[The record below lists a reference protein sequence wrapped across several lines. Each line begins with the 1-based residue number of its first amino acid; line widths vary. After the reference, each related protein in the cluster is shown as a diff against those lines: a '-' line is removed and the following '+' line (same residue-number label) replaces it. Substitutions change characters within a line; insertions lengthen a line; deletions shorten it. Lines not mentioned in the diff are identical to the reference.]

1 MDDQQRFE
9 TGSAMHV
16 SKSGNLNRRGFI
28 GAVGAAGAL
37 GIVGAAADPAFAQIP
52 ASAQAPT
59 SASGQPSRNGN
70 FDLMEA
76 TIADIHDAYHRGLL
90 TCRELVQQYLDRIAA
105 YDKQGPAL
113 RAIITVNPRA
123 LEVADELDRK
133 YKRSGLTGPLHGIP
147 VILKDNYDT
156 FDMPTTGGNT
166 AMRTSVPPTDA
177 FTVDKMRKAG
187 ALILAKANLQEFA
200 RGGNSL
206 SSLGGQVLNPY
217 DLTRTP
223 GGSSGGTGAA
233 IASNFAV
240 LGTGSDTGQS
250 VRSPASANSLVGVRS
265 TRGLISRSGVI
276 PASITQDEL
285 GPITRTVEDAARML
299 DVMVGFDPADP
310 VTGYGVGRPPRSYTD
325 HLRRDALK
333 GARIGVMTNL
343 FGTEARHQEV
353 NQVMEEVISTMQ
365 AQGATVIR
373 FTLPAY
379 DTLQSVVVTS
389 TWEAHTAMD
398 AYFASLG
405 PDAPVHTF
413 DQLVASKTATPEA
426 QAALEAE
433 LAIVDGLNNAT
444 YKDHF
449 VNREK
454 LRLAVSAKMAEL
466 NIEAILYPL
475 QKVLVSLVGVP
486 QPERNGTL
494 SNGTGFPAVCFPGG
508 FSTPTASAPIGV
520 PVGAELLGREYSEP
534 LLLSLAYAYE
544 QAARTRQTPHSTPP
558 LTR

>member
-1 MDDQQRFE
+1 M
-9 TGSAMHV
+9 
-16 SKSGNLNRRGFI
+16 SKSRNLNRRGFI

-37 GIVGAAADPAFAQIP
+37 GIVGGAADPAFAQS
-52 ASAQAPT
+52 AATAQAPT
-59 SASGQPSRNGN
+59 STSGRPSRNGN
-70 FDLMEA
+70 FELMEA

-113 RAIITVNPRA
+113 TAIITVNPRA

-299 DVMVGFDPADP
+299 DVMVGFDPTDP

-325 HLRRDALK
+325 NLRRDALK

-353 NQVMEEVISTMQ
+353 NRVMEEVISNMQ
-365 AQGATVIR
+365 AQGATIIR

-379 DTLQSVVVTS
+379 DTLQSIVVTS

-433 LAIVDGLNNAT
+433 LAIVDGLNNPT

-544 QAARTRQTPHSTPP
+544 QAIKARKLPVSTPP

>member
-1 MDDQQRFE
+1 MAKKYL
-9 TGSAMHV
+9 G
-16 SKSGNLNRRGFI
+16 RRGFI
-28 GAVGAAGAL
+28 VGAAGA
-37 GIVGAAADPAFAQIP
+37 VGALNVVGAPAFAQETAVP
-52 ASAQAPT
+52 QV
-59 SASGQPSRNGN
+59 ASGLRSRKGR
-70 FDLMEA
+70 FELMEA
-76 TIADIHDAYHRGLL
+76 TIADIHDAYRQGQLS
-90 TCRELVQQYLDRIAA
+90 CRELVQQYLDRIAA

-113 RAIITVNPRA
+113 KAIITVNPHA
-123 LEVADELDRK
+123 LEVADELDSR
-133 YKRSGLTGPLHGIP
+133 YRRSGLTGPLHGIP

-156 FDMPTTGGNT
+156 FDLPTTGGNT

-187 ALILAKANLQEFA
+187 ALILAKSNLQEFA

-240 LGTGSDTGQS
+240 VGTGSDTGQS
-250 VRSPASANSLVGVRS
+250 VRSPASACSLVGLRP
-265 TRGLISRSGVI
+265 TRGLISRHGVI
-276 PASITQDEL
+276 PNSITQDEL
-285 GPITRTVEDAARML
+285 GPITRTVEDAARLL

-310 VTGYGVGRPPRSYTD
+310 VTGYGAGRSPRGYTEQ
-325 HLRRDALK
+325 LRPDALR

-343 FGTEARHQEV
+343 FGTEARHLEV
-353 NQVMEEVISTMQ
+353 NRVMENVISTMQ
-365 AQGATVIR
+365 SQGATILR
-373 FTLPAY
+373 FNLPAY
-379 DTLQSVVVTS
+379 DTLQSIVVTS

-413 DQLVASKTATPEA
+413 DQLVASKTATPET
-426 QAALEAE
+426 QKALETE
-433 LAIVDGLNNAT
+433 LAIVDGLNNAV

-466 NIEAILYPL
+466 NLDAILYPL
-475 QKVLVSLVGVP
+475 QKVLVAPVGVP

-494 SNGTGFPAVCFPGG
+494 SNGTGFPAICFPGG
-508 FSTPTASAPIGV
+508 FSTPTATAPLGV
-520 PVGAELLGREYSEP
+520 PVGAELLGREFSEP
-534 LLLSLAYAYE
+534 RLLALAYAYE
-544 QAARTRQTPHSTPP
+544 QAGKARKLPRSTPP
-558 LTR
+558 LSS

>member
-1 MDDQQRFE
+1 MAKKYL
-9 TGSAMHV
+9 G
-16 SKSGNLNRRGFI
+16 RRGFI
-28 GAVGAAGAL
+28 VGAAGA
-37 GIVGAAADPAFAQIP
+37 VGALNVVGAPAFAQETAVP
-52 ASAQAPT
+52 QV
-59 SASGQPSRNGN
+59 ASGLRSRKGR
-70 FDLMEA
+70 FELMEA
-76 TIADIHDAYHRGLL
+76 TIADIHDAYRQGQLS
-90 TCRELVQQYLDRIAA
+90 CRELVQQYLDRIAA

-113 RAIITVNPRA
+113 KAIITVNPHA
-123 LEVADELDRK
+123 LEVADELDRR
-133 YKRSGLTGPLHGIP
+133 YRRSGLTGPLHGIP

-156 FDMPTTGGNT
+156 FDLPTTGGNT

-240 LGTGSDTGQS
+240 VGTGSDTGQS
-250 VRSPASANSLVGVRS
+250 VRSPASACSLVGLRP
-265 TRGLISRSGVI
+265 TRGLISRHGVI
-276 PASITQDEL
+276 PNSITQDEL
-285 GPITRTVEDAARML
+285 GPITRTVEDAARLL

-310 VTGYGVGRPPRSYTD
+310 VTGYGAGRSPRGYTEQ
-325 HLRRDALK
+325 LRPDALR

-343 FGTEARHQEV
+343 FGTEARHLEV
-353 NQVMEEVISTMQ
+353 NRVMENVISTMQ
-365 AQGATVIR
+365 SQGATILR
-373 FTLPAY
+373 FNLPAY
-379 DTLQSVVVTS
+379 DTLQSIVVTS

-413 DQLVASKTATPEA
+413 DQLVASKTATPET
-426 QAALEAE
+426 QKALETE
-433 LAIVDGLNNAT
+433 LAIVDGLNNAV

-466 NIEAILYPL
+466 NLDAILYPL
-475 QKVLVSLVGVP
+475 QKVLVAPVGVP

-494 SNGTGFPAVCFPGG
+494 SNGTGFPAICFPGG
-508 FSTPTASAPIGV
+508 FSTPTATAPLGV
-520 PVGAELLGREYSEP
+520 PVGAELLGREFSEP
-534 LLLSLAYAYE
+534 RLLALAYAYE
-544 QAARTRQTPHSTPP
+544 QAGKARKLPRSTPP
-558 LTR
+558 LSS